1 MAIVHPISLGVEWDV
16 VKSSHFI
23 QHQRKVNTELSVEGV
38 DFYISLHYF
47 EFVIKSDCYLFATC
61 LLTAC
66 CLLLVCTG
74 SFSEV
79 VLSQGSVN

>member
-38 DFYISLHYF
+38 DFYIFLNYF
-47 EFVIKSDCYLFATC
+47 EECHITAQSRDKKRIYDDSFNICIYL
-61 LLTAC
+61 LLT
-66 CLLLVCTG
+66 
-74 SFSEV
+74 FS
-79 VLSQGSVN
+79 Q

>member
-38 DFYISLHYF
+38 DFYISLNYF
-47 EFVIKSDCYLFATC
+47 EGCHI
-61 LLTAC
+61 TAQS
-66 CLLLVCTG
+66 T
-74 SFSEV
+74 E
-79 VLSQGSVN
+79 NI